1 MPGCGRGQRAR
12 CVEPGSST
20 KLQDRSTR
28 RRCFSE
34 GWLKKPS
41 PDTTVC
47 IAGPYPKP
55 GLVSYPGGLS
65 GVLGD
70 EAAKIVAPGVKIPA
84 L

>member
-1 MPGCGRGQRAR
+1 MPGCGRGQGAR
-12 CVEPGSST
+12 CAEPGSST

-28 RRCFSE
+28 RSCFSE

-70 EAAKIVAPGVKIPA
+70 EVAKIVAPGVKIPA